1 MNTGACQSQS
11 KHVSAFGGNC
21 SVLQYYCG
29 TNSFSVKHNP
39 FILPGSTTHYAR
51 DRDYDIQHVRLD
63 LAVDP
68 EKKRLEGTAHLTL
81 KPITENVTRLEFD
94 AVELEVKEVK
104 LSDNKNGS
112 GSRKANYE
120 KTGREVKVHLDKG
133 LKTPCTVNFNNR

>member
-1 MNTGACQSQS
+1 
-11 KHVSAFGGNC
+11 
-21 SVLQYYCG
+21 LQYYCG

-63 LAVDP
+63 LVVDP

-112 GSRKANYE
+112 GRRKANYE
-120 KTGREVKVHLDKG
+120 NTGRKIIVYLDQA
-133 LKTPCTVNFNNR
+133 LKTADNVTVSIRYSGQPRR